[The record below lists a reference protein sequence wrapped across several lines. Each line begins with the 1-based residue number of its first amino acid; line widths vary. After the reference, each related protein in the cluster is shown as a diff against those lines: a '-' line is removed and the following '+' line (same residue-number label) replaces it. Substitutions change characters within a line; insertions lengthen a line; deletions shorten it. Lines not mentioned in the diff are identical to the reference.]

1 MALEDV
7 YQRNLHHRT
16 HRAGWLRAAVLGAN
30 DGLVSTASLMIGV
43 AAARAGDQSF
53 LVTAG
58 AAGIAA
64 GAMSMAVGEYVS
76 VRSQNDIE
84 ESDRLLEI
92 EHLAIDPEGEFEEL
106 VEIYMKRGLSREL
119 AVQVVDAMH
128 KRDPLEAHLRD
139 ELRTIS
145 TYKGASSS
153 GSSRFGMSFTAGGPH
168 SIRWSICPNTGCGS
182 HQHRGLHNPWPPCN
196 GNDQCEDCRLKASYP
211 NLARDWRRNSRN
223 GHHGGY
229 WPSPA
234 CEWHLKHPLATLLHS
249 ALNYQQ

>member
-7 YQRNLHHRT
+7 YRRNLHHRT

-43 AAARAGDQSF
+43 AAAKAGEQSF

-139 ELRTIS
+139 ELGQS
-145 TYKGASSS
+145 TYKGATSA
-153 GSSRFGMSFTAGGPH
+153 GGNCIGMRIYSRWTYSICWSLRANPGCGCHQHCGLHDFGLVATGMISAKTAGSKLLTPTLRVIGGG
-168 SIRWSICPNTGCGS
+168 ILGMAITAGIGRA
-182 HQHRGLHNPWPPCN
+182 LHVS
-196 GNDQCEDCRLKASYP
+196 GI
-211 NLARDWRRNSRN
+211 
-223 GHHGGY
+223 
-229 WPSPA
+229 
-234 CEWHLKHPLATLLHS
+234 
-249 ALNYQQ
+249 

>member
-1 MALEDV
+1 MALEEV
-7 YQRNLHHRT
+7 YKRNLHHKT

-43 AAARAGDQSF
+43 AAARADQSS

-106 VEIYMKRGLSREL
+106 VHIYMARGLSRDL
-119 AVQVVDAMH
+119 AEQVAEAMH
-128 KRDPLEAHLRD
+128 KKDPLEAHLRD
-139 ELRTIS
+139 ELGQHPHTKARPVQAAI
-145 TYKGASSS
+145 ASAI
-153 GSSRFGMSFTAGGPH
+153 SFTAGGLVPFVGAFAPTPGKAA
-168 SIRWSICPNTGCGS
+168 WSIVAFAIAGLLVTGIVSARTAGS
-182 HQHRGLHNPWPPCN
+182 KLLIPTLRVVAGGCLGMAITAGIGQALHIS
-196 GNDQCEDCRLKASYP
+196 GI
-211 NLARDWRRNSRN
+211 
-223 GHHGGY
+223 
-229 WPSPA
+229 
-234 CEWHLKHPLATLLHS
+234 
-249 ALNYQQ
+249 